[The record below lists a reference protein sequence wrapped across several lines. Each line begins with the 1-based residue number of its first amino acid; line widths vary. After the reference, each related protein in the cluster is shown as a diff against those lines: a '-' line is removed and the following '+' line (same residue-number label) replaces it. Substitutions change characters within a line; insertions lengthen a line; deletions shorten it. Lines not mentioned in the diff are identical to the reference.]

1 MPSSRRQIRPGES
14 TVFTTRVVGYQ
25 TFLYGIP
32 WPYQPDSFFPRLS
45 WHIELCCQP
54 DHFAVG
60 NGSPI
65 DISAAGALVTVRN
78 VDTIQAAEV
87 FTDYI

>member
-1 MPSSRRQIRPGES
+1 MSSSRRRLQPGES
-14 TVFTTRVVGYQ
+14 TVFTTRVVGMR
-25 TFLYGIP
+25 TLLFAIP
-32 WPYQPDSFFPRLS
+32 YPYDPVSFFPRLA

-54 DHFAVG
+54 VHTATG

-65 DISAAGALVTVRN
+65 DISAAGALVTVTN
-78 VDTIQAAEV
+78 VDDRQGAEV

>member
-1 MPSSRRQIRPGES
+1 MSSRRQLRPGES
-14 TVFTTRVVGYQ
+14 TVFTTRVVGMR
-25 TFLYGIP
+25 TLLFAIP
-32 WPYQPDSFFPRLS
+32 WPYDPSAFFPRIS

-54 DHFAVG
+54 THMAQG
-60 NGSPI
+60 NGNPI

-78 VDTIQAAEV
+78 VDATQGAEV

>member
-1 MPSSRRQIRPGES
+1 MSSRRQILPGQS
-14 TVFTTRVVGYQ
+14 TVFTTRVVGMR
-25 TFLYGIP
+25 TLLFGIP
-32 WPYQPDSFFPRLS
+32 WPYRPDAFFPRLS

-54 DHFAVG
+54 DHLAAG
-60 NGSPI
+60 NGQPI

-78 VDTIQAAEV
+78 VDTSQGAEV

>member
-1 MPSSRRQIRPGES
+1 MSSRRQIRPGES
-14 TVFTTRVVGYQ
+14 TVFTTRVVGMR
-25 TFLYGIP
+25 TLLFGIP
-32 WPYQPDSFFPRLS
+32 WPFDPNAFFPRLS

-54 DHFAVG
+54 DHPAVG
-60 NGSPI
+60 NGMPI

-78 VDTIQAAEV
+78 VDSSQGAEV